1 VPRLDEL
8 FQEMVDRNASDLH
21 LVVGLPVKM
30 RIHGHLE
37 PVKDAPLTAED
48 AAEMLQELVS
58 PEQWGG
64 FQEGHDLD
72 FAYQVPDVVRLRANY
87 FVHHGGLGAI
97 FRVIPT
103 KILSCD
109 ELNLPE
115 IVVSLAGVRS
125 GMVLVTGPTGSGK
138 STTLAAMIDHVNT
151 KAARHIITIEEP
163 VEFIH
168 QDKKSVVLQRE
179 VGMNSSSFAG
189 ALRAAVRED
198 PDVIMVGEMRDR
210 ETVGLAL
217 RAAEMGFMILG
228 TLHTNSAAKTL
239 DRIIDIFPAAEQ
251 GAARIS
257 LAASLRGVVSQQLL
271 RRVSGKGRVAAFE
284 ILVGSLAV
292 SNAVREG
299 DTAKIYSIIQSGR
312 GLGMETM
319 DDALRSLVDCGA
331 VELDEARR
339 KAHDK
344 GKFDLPEEKV

>member
-1 VPRLDEL
+1 MPRIDE
-8 FQEMVDRNASDLH
+8 FFRDMVTQKASDLH
-21 LVVGLPVKM
+21 LAVGLPVKM
-30 RIHGHLE
+30 RIHGYLE
-37 PVKDAPLTAED
+37 PVSDQPLTATD
-48 AAEMLQELVS
+48 ATEMLQGLVS
-58 PEQWGG
+58 PEQWGR
-64 FQEGHDLD
+64 FLENHDLD
-72 FAYQVPDVVRLRANY
+72 FAYQVPDVVRLRANF

-103 KILSCD
+103 EILSCED
-109 ELNLPE
+109 LNLPDV
-115 IVVSLAGVRS
+115 VVSLAEIRS

-138 STTLAAMIDHVNT
+138 STTLAAMIDHINT
-151 KAARHIITIEEP
+151 KLARHIITIEEP
-163 VEFIH
+163 VEFVH
-168 QDKKSVVLQRE
+168 PDKRSVIIQRE

-251 GAARIS
+251 GSARIS

-271 RRVSGKGRVAAFE
+271 RRTSGKGRIAAFE
-284 ILVGSLAV
+284 ILVGSMAV

-319 DDALRSLVDCGA
+319 DDALSALVKCGA

-344 GKFDLPEEKV
+344 GKFDLPDDM

>member
-1 VPRLDEL
+1 MPRLDEL
-8 FQEMVDRNASDLH
+8 FEEMVERKASDLH
-21 LVVGLPVKM
+21 LAVGLPVKM

-37 PVKDAPLTAED
+37 AVREGPLSAMD
-48 AAEMLQELVS
+48 AAEMLQELVE
-58 PEQWGG
+58 PDQWTRYL
-64 FQEGHDLD
+64 EHHDLD
-72 FAYQVPDVVRLRANY
+72 FAYQVPEVVRLRANY
-87 FVHHGGLGAI
+87 FVHQGGLGAI

-103 KILSCD
+103 KILSCED
-109 ELNLPE
+109 LNVPD
-115 IVVSLAGVRS
+115 IVVSLASVRS

-138 STTLAAMIDHVNT
+138 STTLAAMIDHVNAN
-151 KAARHIITIEEP
+151 AARHIITIEEP

-179 VGMNSSSFAG
+179 VGMHSSSFAG

-210 ETVGLAL
+210 ETVSLAL

-239 DRIIDIFPAAEQ
+239 DRVIDIFPAAEQ
-251 GAARIS
+251 GAAQIA
-257 LAASLRGVVSQQLL
+257 LAASLRGVISQQLL

-292 SNAVREG
+292 SNALREG
-299 DTAKIYSIIQSGR
+299 DTAKIYSIIQAGR

-319 DDALRSLVDCGA
+319 DDALATLVNAGA

-344 GKFDLPEEKV
+344 GKFDMPDEI

>member
-1 VPRLDEL
+1 MPRIDDL
-8 FQEMVDRNASDLH
+8 FRDMVTRKASDLH
-21 LVVGLPVKM
+21 LAVGQPVKM

-37 PVKDAPLTAED
+37 PVRDQPLTAMD
-48 AAEMLQELVS
+48 AVDMLQGLVS
-58 PEQWGG
+58 PEQWGRFLG
-64 FQEGHDLD
+64 DHDLD

-87 FVHHGGLGAI
+87 FVHQGGLGAI

-103 KILSCD
+103 KILSAED
-109 ELNLPE
+109 LNLPE
-115 IVVSLAGVRS
+115 VVVSLARIRS

-138 STTLAAMIDHVNT
+138 STTLAAMIDHVNA
-151 KAARHIITIEEP
+151 KLARHIITIEEP
-163 VEFIH
+163 VEFVH
-168 QDKKSVVLQRE
+168 PDKRSVIAQRE

-189 ALRAAVRED
+189 ALRGAVRED

-251 GAARIS
+251 GAARNS

-284 ILVGSLAV
+284 VLVGSMAV

-299 DTAKIYSIIQSGR
+299 DTAKIYSIIQAGR

-319 DDALRSLVDCGA
+319 DDALRGLVKCGA

-344 GKFDLPEEKV
+344 GKFDLPDDI

>member
-1 VPRLDEL
+1 MPLLDAL
-8 FQEMVDRNASDLH
+8 FEEMVERKASDLH
-21 LVVGLPVKM
+21 LAVGLPIKM

-37 PVKDAPLTAED
+37 PVRTEDLTAVD
-48 AAEMLQELVS
+48 AVEMLQELVN
-58 PEQWGG
+58 PEQWGRYL
-64 FQEGHDLD
+64 EEHDLD
-72 FAYQVPDVVRLRANY
+72 FAYQVPGVVRLRANY
-87 FVHHGGLGAI
+87 FVHQGGLGAI

-103 KILSCD
+103 RILSCED
-109 ELNLPE
+109 LNVPD
-115 IVVSLAGVRS
+115 VVVGLAEVRS

-138 STTLAAMIDHVNT
+138 STTLAAMVDHINT
-151 KAARHIITIEEP
+151 NFARHIITIEEP
-163 VEFIH
+163 VEFVH
-168 QDKKSVVLQRE
+168 EDKKSVILQRE
-179 VGMNSSSFAG
+179 VGMNASSFAG
-189 ALRAAVRED
+189 ALQAATRED
-198 PDVIMVGEMRDR
+198 PDVILVGEMRDR
-210 ETVGLAL
+210 ETVALAL

-251 GAARIS
+251 VAAQIS

-284 ILVGSLAV
+284 VLVGSLAV

-319 DDALRSLVDCGA
+319 DDSLRTLVNAGA

-344 GKFDLPEEKV
+344 GKFDLPDEF

>member
-1 VPRLDEL
+1 MPKLDAL
-8 FQEMVDRNASDLH
+8 FREMVQRNASDLH
-21 LVVGLPVKM
+21 LAVGLPVKM

-37 PVKDAPLTAED
+37 PVRSEDLTATD
-48 AAEMLQELVS
+48 AADLLQELVT
-58 PEQWGG
+58 PEQWGR
-64 FQEGHDLD
+64 FMAEHDLD
-72 FAYQVPDVVRLRANY
+72 FAYQVPEVVRLRANF
-87 FVHHGGLGAI
+87 FVHQGGLGAI

-109 ELNLPE
+109 DLNLPE
-115 IVVSLAGVRS
+115 VVVSLAELRS

-138 STTLAAMIDHVNT
+138 STTLAAMIDHING
-151 KAARHIITIEEP
+151 KSPRHIITIEEP

-168 QDKKSVVLQRE
+168 ADKQSVVLQRE

-210 ETVGLAL
+210 ETVSLAL

-251 GAARIS
+251 DSARIS

-319 DDALRSLVDCGA
+319 DDALRGLVNCGA
-331 VELDEARR
+331 VELSEARR
-339 KAHDK
+339 MAHDK
-344 GKFDLPEEKV
+344 SKFDLPDEM

>member
-1 VPRLDEL
+1 VPKLDEL
-8 FQEMVDRNASDLH
+8 FKEMVERKASDLH
-21 LVVGLPVKM
+21 LAVGLPVKM

-37 PVKDAPLTAED
+37 AVRSEPLTAVD
-48 AAEMLQELVS
+48 AVEMLQELVT
-58 PEQWGG
+58 PDQWG
-64 FQEGHDLD
+64 QYLEVHDLD

-87 FVHHGGLGAI
+87 FVHQGGLGAI

-109 ELNLPE
+109 DLNVPDVVVGLAEL
-115 IVVSLAGVRS
+115 RS

-138 STTLAAMIDHVNT
+138 STTLAAMVDHIN
-151 KAARHIITIEEP
+151 ANFARHIITIEEP
-163 VEFIH
+163 VEFVH
-168 QDKKSVVLQRE
+168 EDKKSVLLQRE

-198 PDVIMVGEMRDR
+198 PDVILVGEMRDR
-210 ETVGLAL
+210 ETVALAL

-228 TLHTNSAAKTL
+228 TLHTNSAPKTL

-251 GAARIS
+251 VAAQIS

-284 ILVGSLAV
+284 VLVGSMAV

-319 DDALRSLVDCGA
+319 DDALKTLVNAGA

-344 GKFDLPEEKV
+344 GKFDLPDDI